1 MFSFVSIVADEEEA
15 KNDEVHEDGFRKG
28 KALASEAPDALAKRE
43 VEALDMV
50 CLSFLFGAGL
60 MLVGRHHLLIR
71 LPQITKAKSLR

>member
-1 MFSFVSIVADEEEA
+1 MLSFLEVVANEEEA

-28 KALASEAPDALAKRE
+28 KALASEAPDALAQRE
-43 VEALDMV
+43 IEALDMV

-71 LPQITKAKSLR
+71 LP